1 MPVREDL
8 DERKPDPLSPE
19 QRAELQRQSKMREA
33 AASERARQPLKSANV
48 GKYVFEEDRGS
59 PMLMVLLALIILVAV
74 GVILYSFKV
83 F

>member
-1 MPVREDL
+1 MAVRAGPVAGAAATVLGGGWPSMPM
-8 DERKPDPLSPE
+8 S
-19 QRAELQRQSKMREA
+19 EA
-33 AASERARQPLKSANV
+33 AASERARLPAKSANV

-59 PMLMVLLALIILVAV
+59 PMLMVLLALIIVVAV